1 MTEDRSKVTFKELAY
16 DAIAKHSRKIFKREA
31 KVLQDKDPEDLH
43 QMRVGMRR
51 LRSAISGFS
60 LAADLPPI
68 VTEKNIAKI
77 GRALGKLRDLDVLL
91 VVLQEDYS
99 PLLPADEQKKL
110 AKVIKS
116 LQRKRQ
122 RELKRVRKT
131 LNSKLYLNCKR
142 ELQNWLDNPS
152 YQKIADCSVE
162 FLLPDLLLPQISQL
176 FLHPS
181 WFVGVN
187 ITEGQI
193 QFPQILNLEA
203 IAQILS
209 REDVLLHGLRKSAKK
224 TRYSMELFDR
234 FYGDTY
240 HQYRDRIEQIQ
251 EVLGQIQDTHVLRK
265 VLEKTINYPI
275 SSEMPQLAE
284 LLLKTRYQKW
294 LEWQTLQQQFLDE
307 DIRSEFRKIINR
319 KSEILTTNH

>member
-1 MTEDRSKVTFKELAY
+1 MTEDRSKITLKELAY
-16 DAIAKHSRKIFKREA
+16 DAIAKHSRKIFKCEA
-31 KVLQDKDPEDLH
+31 KVLKDKDSEDLH

-51 LRSAISGFS
+51 LRSAISEF
-60 LAADLPPI
+60 AVAINLPL
-68 VTEKNIAKI
+68 VVSEKNIAKI

-99 PLLPADEQKKL
+99 PLLPAEEQKKL

-131 LNSKLYLNCKR
+131 LNSKLYLHLQQ
-142 ELQNWLDNPS
+142 ELQNWLEKPT
-152 YQKIADCSVE
+152 YQKIADCSIK
-162 FLLPDLLLPQISQL
+162 FLIPDLLLPQISQL
-176 FLHPS
+176 FLHPG
-181 WFVGVN
+181 WFVGVE
-187 ITEGQI
+187 ITKGQI
-193 QFPQILNLEA
+193 QMPQILDPEA

-234 FYGDTY
+234 FYGDAY
-240 HQYRDRIEQIQ
+240 HQYLSQIEQIQ

-265 VLEKTINYPI
+265 VLEKAINARI
-275 SSEMPQLAE
+275 LIEMPQLAE
-284 LLLKTRYQKW
+284 LMLKIRYQKW
-294 LEWQTLQQQFLDE
+294 LEWQILQKQFLNE
-307 DIRSEFRKIINR
+307 QTREEFRQTIVL
-319 KSEILTTNH
+319 KSATDH